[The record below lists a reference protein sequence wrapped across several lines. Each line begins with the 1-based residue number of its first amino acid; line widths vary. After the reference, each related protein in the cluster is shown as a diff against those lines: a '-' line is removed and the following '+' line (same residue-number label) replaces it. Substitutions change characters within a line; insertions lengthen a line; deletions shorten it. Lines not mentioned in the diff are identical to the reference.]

1 MSIPSLT
8 GFFRALFNWKVK
20 LYQQRNPECLE
31 DMIQWKKWQ
40 ILTFQ
45 YFLFCPCQLS
55 FGCGFPLEPTTQAQP
70 TPMLAVEKEKQR
82 IMTITTNAM
91 SNLNKLVSF
100 NNRMVSVEW
109 CQHSTL
115 TKKPLSNMVA
125 KSLSILN
132 WIPLRLRAVLFIKAI
147 LPFAIMLDALKWE
160 KYLGDIVKL
169 QTD

>member
-1 MSIPSLT
+1 MPGGHDTMKKMTNPHISVFSLLSLPVELWMWVST
-8 GFFRALFNWKVK
+8 GTNYSGSA
-20 LYQQRNPECLE
+20 NPYAGCRE
-31 DMIQWKKWQ
+31 KK
-40 ILTFQ
+40 T
-45 YFLFCPCQLS
+45 
-55 FGCGFPLEPTTQAQP
+55 
-70 TPMLAVEKEKQR
+70 QR

-91 SNLNKLVSF
+91 SNLNKLVSC

-160 KYLGDIVKL
+160 KYSGDIVKL